1 VLNYTEFIHTQQQ
14 IPMKRIFL
22 ALLSLIVLTGTKA
35 DEGMWMLPLVEKL
48 NIQKMHNMG
57 CMLTAEEIYS
67 EQQISMKD
75 AVIVF
80 GGGCTGVLVSNQG
93 LVFTNH
99 HCGYGA
105 IQQLSAVEH
114 NYLKDGFTANEL
126 SDEIPA
132 PGLTVKFLVS
142 ITDVTDRVLGVLND
156 SMAYDARKTKQDSVV
171 NAVKEEFGK
180 DNDYM
185 IQVKSFYSNNE
196 FYVFVM
202 EEFKDVRFAYA
213 PPSSVGKFGGDTDN
227 WMWPRHTGD
236 FSVFRVYADST
247 GKPAEYSE
255 NNIPYTPKKFIPVS
269 TQGYKEGDF
278 AMIMGNPGTTFR
290 YLTSYGIQNR
300 TEATNRARID
310 IRGEK
315 QSVWKSFMKNNEAIN
330 IAYAGKY
337 ARSSNYWKNSIGM
350 NQAIR
355 KLGVVEEKQKG
366 EKAFDRW
373 VNETPERKAKYGKVL
388 SDMKENYAKIFP
400 TLHAISYLR
409 EALISAVEMPQ
420 IASEIEGMILTKL
433 TTDSIINKAN
443 ESYKDYYPE
452 VDKATFVVMLAT
464 YRKFVDNKYLP
475 EIYKTIDKKFKG
487 SYENYAQYIYDKSS
501 FTDKDKLIKKLKSGK
516 VNTEKD
522 PALVFLREVEKTLAL
537 LDNDDY
543 SNRKKAIANAERLFE
558 SGSKEINLEKGIKP
572 YPDANFT
579 MRLTYGSIGGYQPAD
594 ATTFKYYTT
603 TQGILE
609 KEIPGDMEFDVPAK
623 LKAAIINKD
632 FGGFAH
638 PETGEMIVNFLST
651 NDITGGNSG
660 SPVFNAKGE
669 LIGLAFDGNWEAMS
683 GDIVFEPKLQRTI
696 NLDVRYLLFIMEKT
710 GGADRLIKELEM
722 H

>member
-1 VLNYTEFIHTQQQ
+1 
-14 IPMKRIFL
+14 MKRIFL
-22 ALLSLIVLTGTKA
+22 ALLSLIIFTGTKA

-48 NIQKMHNMG
+48 NMQQMHNMG
-57 CMLTAEEIYS
+57 CTLTAQEIYS
-67 EQQISMKD
+67 EKQISMKD

-114 NYLKDGFTANEL
+114 NYLKDGFTAQEL
-126 SDEIPA
+126 TDEIPV

-142 ITDVTDRVLGVLND
+142 ITDVTERVLGVLND
-156 SMAYDARKTKQDSVV
+156 SMAYHARKTKQDSVV
-171 NAVKEEFGK
+171 NAIKVEVGK
-180 DNDYM
+180 DNDYI

-202 EEFKDVRFAYA
+202 EEFNDVRFAYA
-213 PPSSVGKFGGDTDN
+213 PPSSIGKFGGDTDN

-255 NNIPYTPKKFIPVS
+255 NNIPYTPKKIIPVS
-269 TQGYKEGDF
+269 TRGYKDGDF
-278 AMIMGNPGTTFR
+278 AMIMGIPGTTSR
-290 YLTSYGIQNR
+290 YLTSYGIHNR

-310 IRGEK
+310 VRGAK
-315 QSVWKSFMKNNEAIN
+315 QEVWKSFMKNNEAIN

-355 KLGVVEEKQKG
+355 KLYVVEEKQKR
-366 EKAFDRW
+366 ENAFDVW
-373 VNETPERKAKYGKVL
+373 VNETPERKEKYGRVL
-388 SDMKENYAKIFP
+388 TDLQENYAKTFP
-400 TLHAISYLR
+400 TLHALSYLR
-409 EALISAVEMPQ
+409 EALINGVEMPQ
-420 IASEIEGMILTKL
+420 IASEIEGMMLARL
-433 TTDSIINKAN
+433 TTDSIIKKLND
-443 ESYKDYYPE
+443 SYKDYYPE
-452 VDKATFVVMLAT
+452 VDQATFAVMLSV
-464 YRKFVDNKYLP
+464 YRKYVDKKYLP

-487 SYENYAQYIYDKSS
+487 NYADYAKYIFDKSS
-501 FTDKDKLIKKLKSGK
+501 FTDKNKLIKKLKTGK
-516 VNTEKD
+516 VSLDKD
-522 PALVFLREVEKTLAL
+522 PALNFLREIEKTIAH
-537 LDNDDY
+537 LDNNDY
-543 SNRKKAIANAERLFE
+543 SNHQLLITNAERLFE
-558 SGSKEINLEKGIKP
+558 SGTKEINLQKNIIS

-579 MRLTYGSIGGYQPAD
+579 MRLTYGNIGGYEPAD
-594 ATTFKYYTT
+594 ATTFNYYSTSK
-603 TQGILE
+603 GILE

-623 LKAAIINKD
+623 LKTAIINKD
-632 FGGFAH
+632 YGRFAH
-638 PETGEMIVNFLST
+638 PETGEMIVNFLSN

-660 SPVFNAKGE
+660 SPVFNDKGE

-696 NLDVRYLLFIMEKT
+696 NVDIRYLLFIMEKI
-710 GGADRLIKELEM
+710 GGADRLIKELQL

>member
-1 VLNYTEFIHTQQQ
+1 
-14 IPMKRIFL
+14 MKRILL
-22 ALLSLIVLTGTKA
+22 ALISLIVITGVKA

-57 CMLTAEEIYS
+57 CTLKAEEIYND
-67 EQQISMKD
+67 QQISMKD

-99 HCGYGA
+99 HCGYGS

-114 NYLKDGFTANEL
+114 NYLKDGFTAKEL
-126 SDEIPA
+126 SDEIPV

-142 ITDVTDRVLGVLND
+142 ITDVTERVLGALSD
-156 SMAYDARKTKQDSVV
+156 SMAFNIRETKQDSVI
-171 NAVKEEFGK
+171 NAIKTEYGK
-180 DNDYM
+180 DNNY
-185 IQVKSFYSNNE
+185 IIEVKSFYSDNE

-202 EEFKDVRFAYA
+202 EEFKDIRFAYA
-213 PPSSVGKFGGDTDN
+213 PPSSIGKFGGDTDN

-247 GKPAEYSE
+247 GKPADFSANNLPYS
-255 NNIPYTPKKFIPVS
+255 PKKFIPVS
-269 TQGYKEGDF
+269 TKGYKEGDF
-278 AMIMGNPGTTFR
+278 AMIMGNPGTTSR
-290 YLTSYGIQNR
+290 YLTSYGIHNR

-310 IRGEK
+310 VRGAK
-315 QSVWKSFMKNNEAIN
+315 QEIWKSFMKDNEAIN

-350 NQAIR
+350 NKAIMR
-355 KLGVVEEKQKG
+355 LGVIERKQEE
-366 EKAFDRW
+366 EKAFADW
-373 VNETPERKAKYGKVL
+373 ANGTPERKAKYGNVL
-388 SDMKENYAKIFP
+388 PDMKDNYAKIFP

-409 EALISAVEMPQ
+409 ESLINGVEMPR
-420 IASEIEGMILTKL
+420 IASDIEGKIDSKL
-433 TTDSIINKAN
+433 TSDSIIKTLG

-452 VDKATFVVMLAT
+452 VDKATFTVMLKT
-464 YRKFVDNKYLP
+464 YRKFVDSKYLP
-475 EIYKTIDKKFKG
+475 AIYQTIDKKFKG
-487 SYENYAQYIYDKSS
+487 NYEDYASYIYGKSN

-516 VNTEKD
+516 VNLKKD
-522 PALVFLREVEKTLAL
+522 PALIFLKEVEKTLSDL
-537 LDNDDY
+537 NTNDYNQSKD
-543 SNRKKAIANAERLFE
+543 IVTNAERLFE
-558 SGSKEINLEKGIKP
+558 AGLKEINAAKGIKS

-579 MRLTYGSIGGYQPAD
+579 MRLTYGNISGYEPAD
-594 ATTFKYYTT
+594 ATTFSYYTT
-603 TQGILE
+603 AKGILE

-623 LKAAIINKD
+623 LKSAIINKD
-632 FGGFAH
+632 FGQYAH
-638 PETGEMIVNFLST
+638 PETGEMVVNFLSN

-660 SPVFNAKGE
+660 SPIFNAQGE

-696 NLDVRYLLFIMEKT
+696 NLDVRYLLFVMEKV